1 MVILK
6 EEVMDPWYLSKRFYA
21 ALIMIIVSIASLFG
35 YQVDETIQNGIMEA
49 LTALGTL
56 ISVVL
61 VVWSK
66 LKEKGKNNAAS
77 KNP

>member
-1 MVILK
+1 
-6 EEVMDPWYLSKRFYA
+6 MDPWYLSKRFYA

-35 YQVDETIQNGIMEA
+35 YQMDETIQNGMMEA

-66 LKEKGKNNAAS
+66 IKEKGKNDAS
-77 KNP
+77 TKIS